1 MVQKATKEDKKKS
14 NGGNLGFE
22 EKLWQ
27 AADKMRGHMD
37 PAEYKH
43 VVLGL
48 IFLKYISDAFEERR
62 KELEIRTAEPSSEYY
77 VSEEIARYGVIEDRD
92 EYLAENIFWVPKE
105 ARWSYLQANAKQPTI
120 GKLIDDAMV
129 AIEKENLKLKGVLS
143 KDYARPTL
151 DKHTLGELIDLI
163 GTIGLGDAESR
174 SKDILGRVYEYF
186 LGRFASAEGKDGGEF
201 YTPQSVV
208 KILVEMIEPY
218 KGRVYDPCCGSG
230 GMFVQSEKFVEAH
243 GGRKGDISIYG
254 QESNP
259 TTWRLCNMNL
269 AIRSIEGNIGPHHAD
284 SFRQDLH
291 KDLKADFILANPPFN
306 VSDWKGELL
315 REDVRWKY
323 GIPSINNAN
332 FAWVQHFIHHLSP
345 NGIVG
350 FVLANGS
357 MSSNQSGEG
366 EIRKNIIEA
375 DLVDCMIALPG
386 QLFYTTQIP
395 ACLWFIARSKKN
407 GKFRDRRGHT
417 LFIDTRKMGYLIDR
431 THREFSNEEIS
442 RIAQT
447 YHAWRGEKEADEYK
461 DVPGFCK
468 SENIDDI
475 RAHGYVLTPGR
486 YVGAEDIEDDG
497 EPFDEKMKRLTAK
510 IEEQFAES
518 AKLEKLI
525 KKILMSLDIGNRTGR
540 KLRPSQDIT
549 NCDRLFDRGGRTILR
564 FQNGISNLEVT
575 NCDFKREVAWIHLFR
590 LN

>member
-1 MVQKATKEDKKKS
+1 MAFKIKKKKTS

-62 KELEIRTAEPSSEYY
+62 SQLESSAKDPSSEYY
-77 VSEEIARYGVIEDRD
+77 VKEPEARYGIIEDRD
-92 EYLAENIFWVPKE
+92 EYLSENIFWVPKD

-120 GKLIDDAMV
+120 GKIIDDAMV
-129 AIEKENLKLKGVLS
+129 VIEKENSKLKGVLP

-163 GTIGLGDAESR
+163 ATIGLGDAESR

-186 LGRFASAEGKDGGEF
+186 LGRFASAEGKGGGEF

-230 GMFVQSEKFVEAH
+230 GMFVQSEKFIEAH

-269 AIRSIEGNIGPHHAD
+269 AIRGIEGNIGSHHAD
-284 SFRQDLH
+284 TFRQDIQ

-315 REDVRWKY
+315 REDVRWRY
-323 GIPSINNAN
+323 GPPPVSNAN

-345 NGIVG
+345 NGIAG

-366 EIRKNIIEA
+366 DIRKNIIEA

-386 QLFYTTQIP
+386 QLFYTTPIP
-395 ACLWFIARSKKN
+395 ACLWFLTRNKKN
-407 GKFRDRRGHT
+407 SLPAALRTAQAGKFRDRRCQT
-417 LFIDTRKMGYLIDR
+417 LFIDARKMGHLIDR
-431 THREFSNEEIS
+431 THRELSDEEIT
-442 RIAQT
+442 RIANT
-447 YHAWRGEKEADEYK
+447 YHAWRGEKDAAEYK
-461 DVPGFCK
+461 DIPGFCK
-468 SENIDDI
+468 SATIEEIK
-475 RAHGYVLTPGR
+475 AHGYVLTPGR
-486 YVGAEDIEDDG
+486 YVGAEDIEEDD
-497 EPFDEKMKRLTAK
+497 EPFNEKMKRLTAK
-510 IEEQFAES
+510 LEEEFAES
-518 AKLEKLI
+518 VKLEALI
-525 KKILMSLDIGNRTGR
+525 KRNLREFGVACLCHGR
-540 KLRPSQDIT
+540 Q
-549 NCDRLFDRGGRTILR
+549 
-564 FQNGISNLEVT
+564 E
-575 NCDFKREVAWIHLFR
+575 
-590 LN
+590 